1 MSRCSFVHG
10 VAASIGWH
18 ECAAS
23 LTDLIFR
30 ATTAALADA
39 NVEIAQVDS
48 VVLSAHDLVDGR
60 SLSSMVTAPAAGAYL
75 RDEIRL
81 AEDGLAAMSLA
92 SARIEAGETEFS
104 IVAAWGRASE
114 GTYSHTSR
122 FAADPFLVQPFGIN
136 EFAISSL
143 RLSEWVGEYGDHL
156 DARQRAQTARTQR
169 AARNPRAISSVTRPT
184 VSYPMI
190 SSEAPRF
197 ADIVVVAVIGASE
210 SAIRIA
216 GVGHSTEV
224 ANIGERRL
232 SRMHALQD
240 AVLRARAV
248 DGSSSERLDVVELA
262 GPCLTD
268 EAIAVEAIQMAS
280 AGEGFEAYASLLCI
294 NPSGGSERGWCFPA
308 SGLLNFSECYLQL
321 AGRAGGVQVSGT
333 PRRALATGLSPMG
346 GQVAHAI
353 ILAAA

>member
-1 MSRCSFVHG
+1 MSM
-10 VAASIGWH
+10 GWH
-18 ECAAS
+18 DHAAS

-30 ATTAALADA
+30 ATTQALGEA
-39 NVEIAQVDS
+39 NVDIAQVDS

-114 GTYSHTSR
+114 GNYLHTSR
-122 FAADPFLVQPFGIN
+122 FATDPFLVQPFSVN
-136 EFAISSL
+136 EFEISSL
-143 RLSEWVGEYGDHL
+143 RLSAWIGEHGDQVA
-156 DARQRAQTARTQR
+156 ARLRAQTARCQR
-169 AARNPRAISSVTRPT
+169 AARNPRAISAVARPA
-184 VSYPMI
+184 VSYPMMP
-190 SSEAPRF
+190 SEAPRF
-197 ADIVVVAVIGASE
+197 ADIVVVAVIGAE
-210 SAIRIA
+210 KSAVRIA

-224 ANIGERRL
+224 ANIGERGL

-240 AVLRARAV
+240 AVHRARAA
-248 DGSSSERLDVVELA
+248 DGSFSARLDVVELA

-268 EAIAVEAIQMAS
+268 EAIAVEAIKMAA
-280 AGEGFEAYASLLCI
+280 AGEGFDAYASLHCV

-308 SGLLNFSECYLQL
+308 SGLLNLSECYLQL
-321 AGRAGGVQVSGT
+321 VGKAAGVQVSGA
-333 PRRALATGLSPMG
+333 PSRALATGLSPMG
-346 GQVAHAI
+346 GQVAHAV
-353 ILAAA
+353 ILATA